1 MLVQRGTI
9 YSFLGV
15 SPSLMV
21 DSNKDII
28 IRNVIICGRAVD
40 DLEESK
46 KGMNTKGTPK
56 CLKLET
62 WDSYLFKVNRRA

>member
-1 MLVQRGTI
+1 MNNI
-9 YSFLGV
+9 FFLGV
-15 SPSLMV
+15 SPNLMV

-28 IRNVIICGRAVD
+28 IRNVIICGRAID

-46 KGMNTKGTPK
+46 KGMKTKGTPK

-62 WDSYLFKVNRRA
+62 WDFYLLNFSRRA